1 MRLAL
6 EAESLNH
13 WTTRDVPPVTFCT
26 EKGGCL
32 YVAPRPIRAWY
43 TKAVSNMCYV
53 HLPQHHSDRGPW
65 LWLWLCDVVGQER
78 GSSDLD
84 CDMGG
89 RLKWSCPY

>member
-1 MRLAL
+1 MPLAL

-53 HLPQHHSDRGPW
+53 HPPQHHSDRGPW